1 VAPSGFSRTGFLGL
15 ETTLYQPI
23 KSFLETRGYSVKGE
37 IGGCDIVA
45 LSDDEPPLVVV
56 CELKLS
62 FNLELILQAV
72 DRATAGDE
80 VWVAARVS
88 AKGKGRESDRRF
100 RDLCRRLGF
109 GMLAVADNGMV
120 DVILAASAVMPR
132 KNNRKRARLISEHR
146 RRKGDPTAGGAT
158 RTPIMTAY
166 RQQALACAAALQV
179 GQQRP
184 RDLRPVAPDAA
195 KILLSNVYGWFERV
209 DRGIYALSEQ
219 GAEALRRW
227 PPLETATVVIAEA
240 SEA

>member
-1 VAPSGFSRTGFLGL
+1 M

-37 IGGCDIVA
+37 IGGCDIIA
-45 LSDDEPPLVVV
+45 LSDDEPPLVIV

-166 RQQALACAAALQV
+166 RQQALACAAALQA

-195 KILLSNVYGWFERV
+195 KILLSNVYGWFDRI
-209 DRGIYALSEQ
+209 DRGLYALSEQ

-227 PPLETATVVIAEA
+227 PPLETATVASAEA

>member
-1 VAPSGFSRTGFLGL
+1 MAPSGFSRTGFLGL

-120 DVILAASAVMPR
+120 DVILTASAVMPR

-166 RQQALACAAALQV
+166 RQQALACAAALQA

-195 KILLSNVYGWFERV
+195 KILLSNVYGWFDRV

-227 PPLETATVVIAEA
+227 PPLETTTVASTEA

>member
-1 VAPSGFSRTGFLGL
+1 M

-23 KSFLETRGYSVKGE
+23 KNFLETRGYSVKGE

-72 DRATAGDE
+72 DRASAGDE

-109 GMLAVADNGMV
+109 GMLSVADNGMV
-120 DVILAASAVMPR
+120 DVILAASAIMPR
-132 KNNRKRARLISEHR
+132 KNNRKRGRLISEHR

-166 RQQALACAAALQV
+166 RQQALACAAALQA

-195 KILLSNVYGWFERV
+195 RILLSNVYGWFDKI
-209 DRGIYALSEQ
+209 DRGVYALSEQ

-227 PPLETATVVIAEA
+227 PPMEVVTGTAVEA

>member
-1 VAPSGFSRTGFLGL
+1 M

-23 KSFLETRGYSVKGE
+23 KSFLETRGYNVKGE

-109 GMLAVADNGMV
+109 GMLSVADNGMV
-120 DVILAASAVMPR
+120 DVILTASAVMPR

-166 RQQALACAAALQV
+166 RQQALACAAALQA

-195 KILLSNVYGWFERV
+195 KILLSNVYGWFEKI
-209 DRGIYALSEQ
+209 DRGVYALSEQ

-227 PPLETATVVIAEA
+227 PPLETATVASAEA

>member
-1 VAPSGFSRTGFLGL
+1 M

-120 DVILAASAVMPR
+120 DVILTASAVMPR

-166 RQQALACAAALQV
+166 RQQALACAAALQA

-195 KILLSNVYGWFERV
+195 KILLSNVYGWFDRI
-209 DRGIYALSEQ
+209 DRGLYALSEQ
-219 GAEALRRW
+219 GVEALRRW
-227 PPLETATVVIAEA
+227 PPLETATVASAEA

>member
-1 VAPSGFSRTGFLGL
+1 M

-62 FNLELILQAV
+62 FNFELILQAV

-120 DVILAASAVMPR
+120 DVILTASAVMPR

-166 RQQALACAAALQV
+166 RQQALACAAALQA

-195 KILLSNVYGWFERV
+195 KILLSNVYGWFDRV

-227 PPLETATVVIAEA
+227 PPLETITVASTEA

>member
-1 VAPSGFSRTGFLGL
+1 L

-23 KSFLETRGYSVKGE
+23 KQFLETRGYNVKGE

-45 LSDDEPPLVVV
+45 LSDDEPPLVVI

-62 FNLELILQAV
+62 FNLELVLQAV
-72 DRATAGDE
+72 ERAASGDE
-80 VWVAARVS
+80 VWIAARVS

-109 GMLAVADNGMV
+109 GMLSVADNGTV

-132 KNNRKRARLISEHR
+132 KNNKKRARLINEHR
-146 RRKGDPTAGGAT
+146 RRKGDPTKGGAT
-158 RTPIMTAY
+158 RSPIMTAY
-166 RQQALACAAALQV
+166 RQQALACAAALQG

-184 RDLRPVAPDAA
+184 RDLRAAAPDAP
-195 KILLSNVYGWFERV
+195 KILQSNVYGWFERI
-209 DRGIYALSEQ
+209 DRGVYALTEA
-219 GAEALRRW
+219 GLEALRRW
-227 PPLETATVVIAEA
+227 PPSVPEPAPVGET